1 MREGEIIGS
10 ELILEEMIVASGW
23 SRGSKTRE
31 MDEAVR
37 GDMGM
42 VAEEQPEFRKDWVLS
57 WQS

>member
-1 MREGEIIGS
+1 
-10 ELILEEMIVASGW
+10 MIVASGW